1 MRLLDFPCTL
11 RYTYI
16 ARKLKTKGEYTKM
29 DYSTM
34 TMEDIIKWCQ
44 ENKQVKWLKEEA
56 KKQVPYKVYPRIKVT
71 DASGKTVSKAD
82 KSKPYTVE
90 MRPITYIQIKQDF
103 VRKFM
108 PELIPH
114 KDKKPSFYEI
124 IENL

>member
-16 ARKLKTKGEYTKM
+16 ARKLKTKGECTKM

-44 ENKQVKWLKEEA
+44 ENKQIKWLKEEA
-56 KKQVPYKVYPRIKVT
+56 KKQMPYKVYPRIKVT